1 MGYNNME
8 RSQNP
13 KKNVLE
19 KTKKIT
25 PKMRFSGNDFEK
37 WQKDAEKKLNELL
50 GLPLC
55 HCDDLFKVDFEK
67 EHTDFKEIRFTFQ
80 SEEGYFVPCHFLVP
94 NGAVAPL
101 PVVICLQGHSTGMHI
116 SLARAKFPGDEDLIS
131 GGDRDFA
138 IGAIKKGFCALTIEQ
153 RAMGE
158 CGSAENGSPAC
169 HISTMANLLIGRT
182 TIGERVWDI
191 MRSIDVLEK
200 YFPQI
205 DKDNIICLG
214 NSGGGTA
221 TFYAACLEKR
231 IKTAIPS
238 CAFASFD
245 DSIAAM
251 YHCTCNFIPN
261 IRTYFDMG
269 DLAGLIAPRNLIIV
283 SGKEDSIFPINSAKE
298 QFEIA
303 KELYMQTSG
312 KCVHVIGEEG
322 HRFYYDAAWNAFD
335 KITIEEQSL

>member
-1 MGYNNME
+1 ME

-13 KKNVLE
+13 VKNVL
-19 KTKKIT
+19 KHIKGIS
-25 PKMRFSGNDFEK
+25 PQMRFDGGDFKK
-37 WQKDAEKKLNELL
+37 WQKTAREKLTQLL
-50 GLPLC
+50 GLPLVA
-55 HCDDLFKVDFEK
+55 CDEMFEIDFEK
-67 EHTDFKEIRFTFQ
+67 EQDGYKEIRFTFQ
-80 SEEGYFVPCHFLVP
+80 SEEGYFVPCHLLVP
-94 NGAVAPL
+94 NGLEEPL
-101 PVVICLQGHSTGMHI
+101 PVVLCLQGHSKGMHI
-116 SLARAKFPGDEDLIS
+116 SLARPKFPGDENSIN
-131 GGDRDFA
+131 GGERDFA

-153 RAMGE
+153 RCMGE
-158 CGSAENGSPAC
+158 CGSQDDGSPAC

-191 MRSIDVLEK
+191 MRSIDILEK

-205 DKDNIICLG
+205 NKDNIICLG

-221 TFYAACLEKR
+221 TFYAACLEER

-269 DLAGLIAPRNLIIV
+269 DLGGLIAPRNLIIV
-283 SGKEDSIFPINSAKE
+283 SGKEDVIFPIDSAIK
-298 QFEIA
+298 QFEITKA
-303 KELYMQTSG
+303 LYEYTSG
-312 KCVHVIGEEG
+312 KCTHVIGEEG
-322 HRFYYDAAWNAFD
+322 HRFYYDAAWRSYD
-335 KITIEEQSL
+335 EIENRK